1 MREATHGSPS
11 KATCGTVRNVPWL
24 DLPSESEKK
33 FAKPLDKQLNRC
45 YNKSVLR
52 DKREK
57 KEVMIMMKFTKKI
70 ALEVAINAIENA
82 TLPEWSYSE
91 GEDTFTV
98 TKAEAIEKLQKMIE
112 QLDAKAS
119 APKKPT
125 KVQEANEGVKE
136 VIKAVLDGQN
146 PMTVSEIMTHSA
158 ELGTLSNQKVASL
171 VRQMVEAG
179 VLVRTEEKRKA
190 YFALAR

>member
-1 MREATHGSPS
+1 
-11 KATCGTVRNVPWL
+11 
-24 DLPSESEKK
+24 
-33 FAKPLDKQLNRC
+33 
-45 YNKSVLR
+45 
-52 DKREK
+52 
-57 KEVMIMMKFTKKI
+57 MMKFTKKI

-91 GEDTFTV
+91 GEDTLTV
-98 TKAEAIEKLQKMIE
+98 TKAEAIEKLTKMIE

-125 KVQEANEGVKE
+125 KVQEANEVVKDI
-136 VIKAVLDGQN
+136 IKAVLDGQN

-190 YFALAR
+190 YFALAH

>member
-1 MREATHGSPS
+1 
-11 KATCGTVRNVPWL
+11 
-24 DLPSESEKK
+24 
-33 FAKPLDKQLNRC
+33 
-45 YNKSVLR
+45 
-52 DKREK
+52 
-57 KEVMIMMKFTKKI
+57 MMKFTKKI

>member
-1 MREATHGSPS
+1 
-11 KATCGTVRNVPWL
+11 
-24 DLPSESEKK
+24 
-33 FAKPLDKQLNRC
+33 
-45 YNKSVLR
+45 
-52 DKREK
+52 
-57 KEVMIMMKFTKKI
+57 MMKFTKKI

-91 GEDTFTV
+91 GEDTLTV

-112 QLDAKAS
+112 QLDAKVS